1 MPLAEERELDE
12 LDWSIVNELRKG
24 DMTNNALAEL
34 LGISEGTVRQRLKR
48 LKDSGVL
55 RVRAL
60 INPDVLARQQ
70 MASIAIMIAES
81 RLLDQKARE
90 IAKLDNV
97 LSVSI
102 MSGQY
107 DLMAEV
113 LVDSNRGLV
122 KFLTETLPAVEGIV
136 KTESFLMLKSYNK
149 FV

>member
-1 MPLAEERELDE
+1 MAEERELDE
-12 LDWSIVNELRKG
+12 LDWSIVNELRKD

-70 MASIAIMIAES
+70 LASIAVMIAES

-90 IAKLDNV
+90 IAELDNV

-122 KFLTETLPAVEGIV
+122 KFLTETLPSVEGIV